1 MNYPGS
7 NTVVKPGDIIYSSKS
22 IGTFYVGHIG
32 IVGPDLYVYDSHIN
46 RTHTDGGKKSRTQL
60 FDYLDVQSKAANVR
74 VLRAVNTQIDV
85 MNVANVALSIFRK
98 IQRYDFDIN
107 LNAYDPNYCSKFVWQ
122 AYWFATGLDC
132 TRKGYTHYTQ
142 TWVVPSEL
150 KDSLFFKPIY
160 NIYNA

>member
-7 NTVVKPGDIIYSSKS
+7 NTEVKPGDVIYSSKS

-32 IVGPDLYVYDSHIN
+32 IVGPDYYVYHSHAN
-46 RTHTDGGKKSRTQL
+46 RTHTDGGKKAREQL
-60 FDYLDVQSKAANVR
+60 VPYLNFQSAAANVR
-74 VLRAVNTQIDV
+74 VLRAVNTKIDV
-85 MNVANVALSIFRK
+85 VNVANAALSIFRK

-107 LNAYDPNYCSKFVWQ
+107 LNKSDPSYCSKFVWQ

-132 TRKGYTHYTQ
+132 TNKGYTHYTQ
-142 TWVVPSEL
+142 DWVLPSEL
-150 KDSLFFKPIY
+150 KNSSFFKPIY